1 MKRKRHGDADVFRI
15 TGARQSLDDDVRGRQ
30 RRYVISMLVRAVSV
44 VAAAL
49 LWNVERHVAIV
60 ALVLGMFIP
69 YFAVVI
75 ANAGRENVRS
85 LPSTFAVTTPR
96 TVIAPPPRTARE
108 TENPGE
114 PAQAGSESPAG
125 DSAPPTV

>member
-44 VAAAL
+44 VGAAL

-85 LPSTFAVTTPR
+85 LPSTFAVAPPR
-96 TVIAPPPRTARE
+96 AVIAPPPRATRE
-108 TENPGE
+108 PETPGE
-114 PAQAGSESPAG
+114 HAQAGHDSPTR

>member
-1 MKRKRHGDADVFRI
+1 MKRKRRGDADVFRI

-30 RRYVISMLVRAVSV
+30 RRYVISMVIRAVSV

-49 LWNVERHVAIV
+49 LWNVERHIAVV

-85 LPSTFAVTTPR
+85 LPSTFRVTTQR
-96 TVIAPPPRTARE
+96 AVIAPPPRTGRKPDF
-108 TENPGE
+108 PGE
-114 PAQAGSESPAG
+114 PAPAG
-125 DSAPPTV
+125 NESTTSDSAPPTV

>member
-1 MKRKRHGDADVFRI
+1 MKRKRHGDSDVFRI

-30 RRYVISMLVRAVSV
+30 RRYVISMLVRAASV

-49 LWNVERHVAIV
+49 LWNVERHIAVV

-85 LPSTFAVTTPR
+85 LPSTFAVAPPR

-108 TENPGE
+108 TESPGE
-114 PAQAGSESPAG
+114 RGEAESESTTS

>member
-1 MKRKRHGDADVFRI
+1 MKRKRRGDADVFRI

-30 RRYVISMLVRAVSV
+30 RRYVISMVVRAISV

-49 LWNVERHVAIV
+49 LWNVERHIAVV

-69 YFAVVI
+69 YFAVII

-85 LPSTFAVTTPR
+85 LPSTFTVAPPR
-96 TVIAPPPRTARE
+96 TVIAPPPRTPRE
-108 TENPGE
+108 TDVPGE
-114 PAQAGSESPAG
+114 PAPAGNESPTS
-125 DSAPPTV
+125 DSTPPTV

>member
-1 MKRKRHGDADVFRI
+1 MKRKHHGDAAVFRI

-30 RRYVISMLVRAVSV
+30 RRYVISMIVRAVSV

-49 LWNVERHVAIV
+49 LWNVERHIAIV

-85 LPSTFAVTTPR
+85 LPSTFAVTPPR
-96 TVIAPPPRTARE
+96 TVIAPPPRTARAPE
-108 TENPGE
+108 TPGDRG
-114 PAQAGSESPAG
+114 QAGSESTTS